1 MHHFVSVMVHPCSR
15 CEHISAVKGILQT
28 KDNVVVKD
36 LLKEHSPDDIIENLH
51 KGEGLV
57 MCSCELGADDCLRQV
72 LDRRKSSPEECK
84 SWKKFFYLTDE
95 AETDC
100 TDDFFNR
107 ILCNNASEDYEEAV
121 NSIMYALNG
130 SNSSRASTISSTI
143 AAQQQQIL
151 RDMKELKTKVTQGNE
166 TQQVIGKSHVA
177 FQPFY
182 HYNSII

>member
-36 LLKEHSPDDIIENLH
+36 LLNEHSSDDIIENLH
-51 KGEGLV
+51 KGEELV

-84 SWKKFFYLTDE
+84 SWKKFFCLTDE
-95 AETDC
+95 AESHC
-100 TDDFFNR
+100 TDELFNR
-107 ILCNNASEDYEEAV
+107 ILCNYDYEEAV

-130 SNSSRASTISSTI
+130 SSSSRASTISSTI

-151 RDMKELKTKVTQGNE
+151 RDIKELKENVTQGNE